1 MARAEDGGL
10 AVAERP
16 PAGASDGAPPRQRA
30 EGWRRVLAELSGLEG
45 VRGGVMVT
53 PDGLV
58 ITSSLP
64 APFPVESLA
73 ALGATLGREL
83 ELGTDRLGRGGFR
96 MASFTATEGTLFIG
110 GSPIGF
116 LILVGEHGA
125 DPAGVRRGLG
135 HALARLA

>member
-1 MARAEDGGL
+1 M
-10 AVAERP
+10 AERP
-16 PAGASDGAPPRQRA
+16 LGGEADGGSPRARA
-30 EGWRRVLAELSGLEG
+30 DEWRRVLAELSGLER
-45 VRGGVMVT
+45 VRGGLIVT

-64 APFPVESLA
+64 AAFPVESLA

-83 ELGTDRLGRGGFR
+83 ELAAERLERGSFR

-110 GSPIGF
+110 GSPLGF
-116 LILVGEHGA
+116 LILVGEQGA

-135 HALARLA
+135 QALARLG

>member
-1 MARAEDGGL
+1 M
-10 AVAERP
+10 
-16 PAGASDGAPPRQRA
+16 
-30 EGWRRVLAELSGLEG
+30 LAELSALDR
-45 VRGGVMVT
+45 VRGGLMVT

-64 APFPVESLA
+64 AAFPVESLA

-83 ELGTDRLGRGGFR
+83 ELAAERLERGGFR
-96 MASFTATEGTLFIG
+96 MAAFTATEGTLFIG

-116 LILVGEHGA
+116 LILVGEQGA

-135 HALARLA
+135 QALARLA